1 VIEWGIG
8 LPQFFDQ
15 KVKHRGY
22 ACKINGLAHSE
33 KSFHFF
39 EK

>member
-15 KVKHRGY
+15 KGTTGGY
-22 ACKINGLAHSE
+22 ACKINDLAHSE